1 MACGAASVDAA
12 EPADGTRLPPPVRE
26 LIDGAGVPSRHVGL
40 MVQAVEGRSQ
50 PLAALNAE
58 TSFQLASTAKVVTS
72 LAALDLL
79 GPQYRWRTSAYLT
92 GPLNEGR
99 LLGDLV
105 IVGGGNA
112 QLRSADL
119 QEWFERMRE
128 AGLREVWGDIVLDR
142 LAFSLSA
149 RDHASTP
156 EPTPSRPHHARPD
169 AFTLDEGV
177 LRVTVRSTA
186 SRLARGVTPAEVSL
200 WPPLA
205 GLSVVKSLGGRGCS
219 VWATSNV
226 DGQQPRL
233 MVRGQ
238 WGPGCGERELL
249 LSPLSQAEFSARAVE
264 GLWRASGG
272 RLKGRVLDRNR
283 ARPGDDAWPSA
294 GRAAPRLFMVHQSE
308 PLPAVIR
315 DINKSSDNLG
325 ARHLMLSL
333 DDGFPDRAATLA
345 GARARLE
352 TWLRHQGLTPGD
364 DIALDTG
371 SGLSHD
377 ERGKP
382 RALVQLLRQAWASQ
396 QARAF
401 VDSLPVAG
409 IDGTLAHRMTS
420 GAARGMAFLKT
431 GTLLDTRALAGY
443 VRGYSGRTYAV
454 AALVN
459 HPQAQR
465 ATPALD
471 ALIEWLVRNG

>member
-1 MACGAASVDAA
+1 MSAEAA
-12 EPADGTRLPPPVRE
+12 EPTDSTRLPPPVRE

-40 MVQAVEGRSQ
+40 MVQAVDARAK

-92 GPLNEGR
+92 GPLHEGR

-119 QEWFERMRE
+119 QEWFARMRA

-149 RDHASTP
+149 QDHASTP

-169 AFTLDEGV
+169 ALTLDEGA
-177 LRVTVRSTA
+177 LHVTVRSLMGRQPGGA
-186 SRLARGVTPAEVSL
+186 PAAEVSL
-200 WPPLA
+200 SPPLA
-205 GLSVVKSLGGRGCS
+205 GVSVVKAISGRGCS
-219 VWATSNV
+219 VWASSNV
-226 DGQQPRL
+226 DGRL
-233 MVRGQ
+233 PQIVVRGQ

-249 LSPLSQAEFSARAVE
+249 LSPFTQAEFSARAVE

-283 ARPGDDAWPSA
+283 AKPADDALTAA
-294 GRAAPRLFMVHQSE
+294 GMAAPRLFMVHQSE
-308 PLPAVIR
+308 PLPALIR

-333 DDGFPDRAATLA
+333 DRGFPDRAATLA

-352 TWLRHQGLTPGD
+352 AWLRHQGLTPGA

-382 RALVQLLRQAWASQ
+382 RALVQLLRQAWVSQ

-401 VDSLPVAG
+401 IDSLPVAG
-409 IDGTLAHRMTS
+409 IDGTLAHRMTT

-443 VRGYSGRTYAV
+443 VRGNSGRTYAV

-459 HPQAQR
+459 HPQAQQ